1 VIGGPPG
8 MVVGGAVGAVVGMST
23 RPEKINLGEPAW
35 KG

>member
-1 VIGGPPG
+1 MLP
-8 MVVGGAVGAVVGMST
+8 GAVVGMST